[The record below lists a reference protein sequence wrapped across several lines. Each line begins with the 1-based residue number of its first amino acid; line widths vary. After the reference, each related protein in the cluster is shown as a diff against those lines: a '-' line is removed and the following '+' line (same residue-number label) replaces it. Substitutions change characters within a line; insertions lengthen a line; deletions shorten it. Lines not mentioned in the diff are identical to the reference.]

1 MIIGAPTY
9 CNQVFPEVDS
19 LLSKIEMREVKN
31 RYFGYFGS
39 FSWAGAAVKR
49 LTAFA
54 EKMKWEVVAAP
65 VEQKQGLKEDKYL
78 ECLTLG
84 KAMADR
90 LGRD

>member
-1 MIIGAPTY
+1 MLKSG
-9 CNQVFPEVDS
+9 ND
-19 LLSKIEMREVKN
+19 
-31 RYFGYFGS
+31 
-39 FSWAGAAVKR
+39 AAVA
-49 LTAFA
+49 LAIHTCGSVEAFA